1 MSAPAARI
9 TVLVVDDSAVSRE
22 LLIRVLTSD
31 PCIEV
36 TGFARTGEEALT
48 VLGTTKPDVVTM
60 DIHMPGMDGFET
72 TRRIMESQ
80 PLPIVIVSASFDPG
94 DMAKMFRALEAGAV
108 AAVEKPPGPG
118 DPMHA
123 ALARKLIDTVKSM
136 SEVRVIRRWPRAR
149 MEARRAESAITLARA
164 TSDIRLLAIGA
175 STGGPPVLQTLLAG
189 LPKPCPV
196 PVVIVQHISAGFV
209 QGLADWL
216 STTTGIPVR
225 LARHGEIAQPG
236 TAYLAPD
243 GCQLSLESDFRIV
256 CGPEPAEHGLRPS
269 ASFLFRSI
277 ARRFGAQAVGVLLTG
292 MGRDGAEEL
301 KLMRDAGAMT
311 FAQDKE
317 SSVVH
322 GMPGEAIRLGAATH
336 VGNPEQIAAML
347 HALIAPCLTTPRP

>member
-1 MSAPAARI
+1 METRHTEPAA
-9 TVLVVDDSAVSRE
+9 
-22 LLIRVLTSD
+22 
-31 PCIEV
+31 
-36 TGFARTGEEALT
+36 
-48 VLGTTKPDVVTM
+48 K
-60 DIHMPGMDGFET
+60 
-72 TRRIMESQ
+72 
-80 PLPIVIVSASFDPG
+80 
-94 DMAKMFRALEAGAV
+94 
-108 AAVEKPPGPG
+108 
-118 DPMHA
+118 
-123 ALARKLIDTVKSM
+123 LA
-136 SEVRVIRRWPRAR
+136 P
-149 MEARRAESAITLARA
+149 A

-216 STTTGIPVR
+216 SATTGMPVQI
-225 LARHGEIAQPG
+225 ARHCEIAQPG

-243 GCQLSLESDFRIV
+243 GCQMSIGTDCRII

-269 ASFLFRSI
+269 VSFLFRSI
-277 ARRFGAQAVGVLLTG
+277 ARHFGAKAMGVLLTG

-322 GMPGEAIRLGAATH
+322 GMPGEAIRLEAATH
-336 VGNPEQIAAML
+336 VGNPEHIAAML
-347 HALIAPCLTTPRP
+347 HALIAPRTSTPRP